1 MPAKK
6 TTTPAPAADIKET
19 ASTPAKTA
27 PKKVVKKTSTL
38 KAAAAAPVV
47 AAKVAPVVE
56 AAGGGADAEEADK
69 PEESDL
75 MEVSAVFFTKLQQ
88 MGTMITAIKSEYRAL
103 EKKWVRE
110 IKQAQKAAKRKRK
123 VGNRAPSGFVKAARI
138 SDELAAFLGVDKG
151 VEMARTDVTKEITAY
166 VKKHELQDPAN
177 GRDINPDAKLKKLL
191 HIGADDKLSYFNL
204 QKFMSPHFHKK
215 SDDAVPAVA
224 AV

>member
-6 TTTPAPAADIKET
+6 TTTAAAPETKET
-19 ASTPAKTA
+19 TPSPTKT
-27 PKKVVKKTSTL
+27 PKKVVKK
-38 KAAAAAPVV
+38 AV
-47 AAKVAPVVE
+47 AATTAATTTTTTPAPIVE
-56 AAGGGADAEEADK
+56 AAVSDPAEVEEKEK

-88 MGTMITAIKSEYRAL
+88 LGTMLTAVKTEYRAL

-110 IKQAQKAAKRKRK
+110 IKQSQKAAKRKRK

-166 VKKHELQDPAN
+166 VKQHKLQDKDN
-177 GRDINPDAKLKKLL
+177 GRQINPDAKLKQLL
-191 HIGADDKLSYFNL
+191 HLGADDVLSYFNL

-215 SDDAVPAVA
+215 SDDVIQPTI
-224 AV
+224 

>member
-6 TTTPAPAADIKET
+6 TTTPTPAADIKET
-19 ASTPAKTA
+19 TSAPAKTA
-27 PKKVVKKTSTL
+27 TKKVVKK
-38 KAAAAAPVV
+38 AAVKAAAPVPE
-47 AAKVAPVVE
+47 PVVE
-56 AAGGGADAEEADK
+56 APAPVEAEGVEK

-110 IKQAQKAAKRKRK
+110 IKQSQKAAKRKRK

-166 VKKHELQDPAN
+166 VKAHSLQDKDN
-177 GRDINPDAKLKKLL
+177 GRQINPDAKLKKLL
-191 HIGADDKLSYFNL
+191 HLGADDVLSYFNL

-215 SDDAVPAVA
+215 SDDAPQAASAV
-224 AV
+224 

>member
-6 TTTPAPAADIKET
+6 TTTTPAADIKET

-27 PKKVVKKTSTL
+27 PKKVVKKAAV
-38 KAAAAAPVV
+38 KAATPVPE
-47 AAKVAPVVE
+47 PVVE
-56 AAGGGADAEEADK
+56 AAAPTETEGVEK

-110 IKQAQKAAKRKRK
+110 IKQSQKAAKRKRK

-166 VKKHELQDPAN
+166 VKAHSLQDKDN
-177 GRDINPDAKLKKLL
+177 GRQINPDAKLKKLL
-191 HIGADDKLSYFNL
+191 HLGADDVLSYFNL
-204 QKFMSPHFHKK
+204 QRFMSPHFHKK
-215 SDDAVPAVA
+215 SDDLPQAAAAA

>member
-6 TTTPAPAADIKET
+6 TTTTPTADIKET

-27 PKKVVKKTSTL
+27 PKKVVKKAAV
-38 KAAAAAPVV
+38 KAAAPAPTT
-47 AAKVAPVVE
+47 APEPVVE
-56 AAGGGADAEEADK
+56 AAAPEEVEK

-110 IKQAQKAAKRKRK
+110 IKQSQKAAKKKRK

-166 VKKHELQDPAN
+166 VKAHSLQDKDN
-177 GRDINPDAKLKKLL
+177 GRQINPDAKLKKLL
-191 HIGADDKLSYFNL
+191 HLGADDVLSYFNL

-215 SDDAVPAVA
+215 SDDAPQA
-224 AV
+224 AAAQH

>member
-6 TTTPAPAADIKET
+6 TTTTTPAADIKET

-27 PKKVVKKTSTL
+27 PKKVVKKAAAPP
-38 KAAAAAPVV
+38 KAATPVV
-47 AAKVAPVVE
+47 AAKAAPVVE
-56 AAGGGADAEEADK
+56 AAGGGVDTEEADK

-88 MGTMITAIKSEYRAL
+88 MGTMITAVKSEYRAL